1 MKLIG
6 KWQRKRD
13 QLFWKFRYAFFFWI
27 DVSLLP
33 CLKKWNCS
41 HLFKTRICILNHK
54 ILKLNISPACDATN
68 EQSKRRR
75 RLTLDLLLY
84 LSISLFFHAPLC
96 VHPTHSC
103 IRFSALLRQTIT
115 SHKSQTSTC
124 STAYNRHYCTMYT
137 LSHTCWQHQS
147 NIWYDAWAK
156 DLALAICASPSRLY
170 FARSTSLQRTYGI
183 QLNCVYKTLLLH
195 KPVGRMKERKKDT
208 RSLFAVLFPLAAD

>member
-1 MKLIG
+1 MRCH
-6 KWQRKRD
+6 QRTTEKKEKTD
-13 QLFWKFRYAFFFWI
+13 TWPS
-27 DVSLLP
+27 SL
-33 CLKKWNCS
+33 S
-41 HLFKTRICILNHK
+41 
-54 ILKLNISPACDATN
+54 
-68 EQSKRRR
+68 
-75 RLTLDLLLY
+75 LY
-84 LSISLFFHAPLC
+84 LSIFLFFHAPLC

-124 STAYNRHYCTMYT
+124 STAYNRHHCTMYT
-137 LSHTCWQHQS
+137 HSLICWQHQS
-147 NIWYDAWAK
+147 NIWYDAWEK